1 MIAVKE
7 KIKNVQEEIE
17 EWKKENTD
25 IVSRDE
31 ELLPETYIKL
41 RYPDDELAQKNAIQV
56 LVN

>member
-7 KIKNVQEEIE
+7 KIKNVQVEIA

-25 IVSRDE
+25 IVSIDE

-41 RYPDDELAQKNAIQV
+41 RYPDNEEE
-56 LVN
+56 